1 MANPDLTK
9 FIESALAAGANRP
22 QIADA
27 LAAAGWPPEQI
38 TDGLGHFSDVEFVIP
53 VPRPKSH
60 VSARDAF
67 LYLVMFS
74 TLYVSAY
81 QLGNLLFQFI
91 NLAIPDE
98 LEFGYREYV
107 VGSIRWSTSALIVA
121 FPIFLSMTMHINKG
135 IAADPTRRSSGV
147 RKWLTYLTLTGATLI
162 VVGDIIMLL
171 YNVLSGDLTL
181 RFVLKVLVVAVIA
194 GAVFSYYTW
203 WMKGDDGALQR

>member
-1 MANPDLTK
+1 
-9 FIESALAAGANRP
+9 
-22 QIADA
+22 
-27 LAAAGWPPEQI
+27 
-38 TDGLGHFSDVEFVIP
+38 
-53 VPRPKSH
+53 
-60 VSARDAF
+60 
-67 LYLVMFS
+67 
-74 TLYVSAY
+74 
-81 QLGNLLFQFI
+81 
-91 NLAIPDE
+91 
-98 LEFGYREYV
+98 
-107 VGSIRWSTSALIVA
+107 LIVA